1 MKASALREMTTAEL
15 DKKLE
20 DTERELWGLQVK
32 VSTQR
37 NTAKIR
43 DLRRD
48 IARLKMVLAE
58 HAAAGAP
65 GVRGAR

>member
-1 MKASALREMTTAEL
+1 MKASVLREMTTAEL
-15 DKKLE
+15 GKKLE
-20 DTERELWGLQVK
+20 DAERELWGLRVK

-58 HAAAGAP
+58 HAAVGHRA
-65 GVRGAR
+65 